1 MPVMRV
7 RVVCGRRETMAIFSP
22 TSRLSSVD
30 LPTLGRPT
38 SATKPAR
45 WRDEVTAY
53 LRSGW
58 FAVAASLAPS
68 PTQPSPR
75 RPKRASRLELR
86 PSPDGGAGCLIEET
100 GPEARGRP
108 PARVGQ
114 DLASALVHAAGRARL
129 AIVIAGQVEQA
140 VDHEEVE
147 LEGNSHADQ
156 PGLSPRGIRRDHDF
170 TEEPRRPGGVEVE
183 RQHVRAPARAHP
195 PSVETTD

>member
-7 RVVCGRRETMAIFSP
+7 RVVWGRRETMAIFSP

-30 LPTLGRPT
+30 LSTLGRPT

-68 PTQPSPR
+68 PTQPSPC
-75 RPKRASRLELR
+75 RPKRASRLGLW
-86 PSPDGGAGCLIEET
+86 PSPPMGERDACLVQET
-100 GPEARGRP
+100 GPEARGGP

-114 DLASALVHAAGRARL
+114 DLASALVHAAGR
-129 AIVIAGQVEQA
+129 
-140 VDHEEVE
+140 
-147 LEGNSHADQ
+147 
-156 PGLSPRGIRRDHDF
+156 PRVALGVC
-170 TEEPRRPGGVEVE
+170 RPVG
-183 RQHVRAPARAHP
+183 
-195 PSVETTD
+195 